1 MLLSVADVRCGR
13 KERIRKE
20 EACTCGLLLA
30 YVKGK
35 AYGFSLIPLISL
47 ISLVRLHHYLLTV
60 AKVYIALLGILYL
73 AALQIVVDVRLL
85 TLDP

>member
-35 AYGFSLIPLISL
+35 AYGFSLI
-47 ISLVRLHHYLLTV
+47 SLVRLHHYLLSVEDVDV
-60 AKVYIALLGILYL
+60 ALHGIGDF

>member
-1 MLLSVADVRCGR
+1 MSAAD
-13 KERIRKE
+13 ERSAYEKKKPAR
-20 EACTCGLLLA
+20 CGLLLA

-47 ISLVRLHHYLLTV
+47 VRLHHYLLSVEDVDV
-60 AKVYIALLGILYL
+60 ALHGIGDF